1 MEGRRREYLVARIC
15 AGYLRFKISSDICLI
30 IKPLT
35 LEQKYIAQEIYNEAY
50 EKAFEDN
57 LLTDEEILDM
67 MKKHGIWANIDDKRL
82 EQIPKDI
89 ENKKVDLFESYFS
102 SETRE
107 AIRGFLRKAEAQ
119 LIKTMGKRHVYDS
132 STCDGYASYY
142 RWNWTIE
149 NSTYCENGDKYDW
162 SQASLSDVLSYYQEN
177 MLTETECRELSRME
191 PWRSVWNSGKKTG
204 GLFGKPSVDFTVEQ
218 NMLITWS
225 SMYDSIAES
234 SECPGDE
241 VMEDDDALDGWLILQ
256 RRKREAQMG
265 QASAGKVIDNEKIAN
280 AGEVF
285 IMTGNTQ
292 EDMDRVS
299 SLNSPHITAAKKSR
313 FKALKDSGKPIEVQ
327 NLPDV
332 RQDIKMESHNKM
344 RDTLRGG

>member
-1 MEGRRREYLVARIC
+1 MEGNRREHLVARIC
-15 AGYLRFKISSDICLI
+15 AGYLRFKISPDICLI

-35 LEQKYIAQEIYNEAY
+35 VDQKYIAQEIYNEAY

-57 LLTDEEILDM
+57 LLTDEEILEM
-67 MKKHGIWANIDDKRL
+67 LKKNGLWASIDDRRL

-89 ENKKVDLFESYFS
+89 ENKKVELFESYFS
-102 SETRE
+102 SDARE
-107 AIRGFLRKAEAQ
+107 ATRGFLRKAEAQ
-119 LIKTMGKRHVYDS
+119 LIKTMQKRHVYDS

-142 RWNWTIE
+142 KWNWMIE
-149 NSTYCENGDKYDW
+149 NCTYYENGDKYDW

-177 MLTETECRELSRME
+177 LLTEEECRELSRTE
-191 PWRSVWNSGKKTG
+191 PWRSIWNSGKKVNN
-204 GLFGKPSVDFTVEQ
+204 LFGKPSVDFTMEQ
-218 NMLITWS
+218 NVLITWS

-234 SECPGDE
+234 SECPSDE
-241 VMEDDDALDGWLILQ
+241 VIEDDDALDGWLILQ
-256 RRKREAQMG
+256 RRKRDAQMG
-265 QASAGKVIDNEKIAN
+265 QASAEKIISNEKIAN

-292 EDMDRVS
+292 EDMDRVAA
-299 SLNSPHITAAKKSR
+299 LNDPHAQATKKSR

-332 RQDIKMESHNKM
+332 RQDIKIESHNQL
-344 RDTLRGG
+344 RDKYRG

>member
-1 MEGRRREYLVARIC
+1 MEGSRREHLVARIC
-15 AGYLRFKISSDICLI
+15 AGYLRFKISPDICLI

-35 LEQKYIAQEIYNEAY
+35 VDQKYIAQEIYSEAY

-57 LLTDEEILDM
+57 ILTDEEILEM
-67 MKKHGIWANIDDKRL
+67 LKRNGLWASIDDRRL

-89 ENKKVDLFESYFS
+89 ENKKVELFESYFS
-102 SETRE
+102 SEARE
-107 AIRGFLRKAEAQ
+107 ATRGFLRKAEAQ
-119 LIKTMGKRHVYDS
+119 LIKTMQKRHVYDS

-142 RWNWTIE
+142 RWNWMIE
-149 NSTYCENGDKYDW
+149 NCTYYENGDEYDW
-162 SQASLSDVLSYYQEN
+162 LQASLSDVLSYYQEN
-177 MLTETECRELSRME
+177 MLGEQECRELSRTE
-191 PWRSVWNSGKKTG
+191 PWRSIWNSGKKSDSI
-204 GLFGKPSVDFTVEQ
+204 FGKPSVVFTAEQ

-234 SECPGDE
+234 SECPSDE
-241 VMEDDDALDGWLILQ
+241 VIEDDDALDGWLILQ

-265 QASAGKVIDNEKIAN
+265 KSSAEKVIGNEKIAN

-285 IMTGNTQ
+285 IMTGNKQ
-292 EDMDRVS
+292 EDMDRIS
-299 SLNSPHITAAKKSR
+299 ALNDPHVQAAKKSR
-313 FKALKDSGKPIEVQ
+313 FKALKDGGKPIEVQ

-344 RDTLRGG
+344 RDTFRGG